1 METQE
6 CINIYENI
14 FRPKFITFPGC
25 AYMDDTG
32 FITNNK
38 LNLER
43 ILKIADSFYKLNN
56 IKINKQKS
64 ELLLRKNVNKKNPLD
79 KKVNINF
86 GQETIEI
93 EPTPCNQ
100 SSRFLGVWINAYT
113 GITDKMMIYLF
124 NSLIIPIIEYRT
136 QLHIIED
143 AKLDK
148 LMAPFRMFIKN
159 KLKFAKTTP
168 NAILETNFIYNLNNF
183 VANQKQAKITNFVLQ
198 MNAEVIQ
205 IIKRINNKKNQN
217 HFIRNIELLVE
228 NNFSILR
235 NNTILS
241 EYSIEGG
248 PTVLRNILSKE
259 VYIKNFKFF
268 KDNNIIFLDQITT
281 LDKKHILSIEKLET
295 RSYVKLNRKKKLQ
308 KNTKFYQKIIEEMT
322 ISRATYSIKSEKLE
336 QIVEL
341 DDDIYSTKGT
351 VLFTAET
358 MPNKGATVISKI
370 SRGRYQNRIVFG
382 KIVEVDF
389 DNKIAFLNHF
399 ENTSTEKEKSLV
411 LKKCE
416 G

>member
-1 METQE
+1 MQS
-6 CINIYENI
+6 IIKI
-14 FRPKFITFPGC
+14 FRS
-25 AYMDDTG
+25 MDKC
-32 FITNNK
+32 IYSNNNK
-38 LNLER
+38 HIEQQIKNEIRTIIKNL
-43 ILKIADSFYKLNN
+43 S
-56 IKINKQKS
+56 S
-64 ELLLRKNVNKKNPLD
+64 KK
-79 KKVNINF
+79 
-86 GQETIEI
+86 
-93 EPTPCNQ
+93 
-100 SSRFLGVWINAYT
+100 

-198 MNAEVIQ
+198 MNAE
-205 IIKRINNKKNQN
+205 
-217 HFIRNIELLVE
+217 
-228 NNFSILR
+228 
-235 NNTILS
+235 
-241 EYSIEGG
+241 
-248 PTVLRNILSKE
+248 
-259 VYIKNFKFF
+259 
-268 KDNNIIFLDQITT
+268 DNNIIFLDQITT

-416 G
+416 GCEIGIQNASIFKDKAR